1 MPYSNLIH
9 SQVGLPLL
17 HGVVSLL
24 EFLIRDRK
32 KKVPV
37 LVNAGSYQEITDP
50 GGLYPLSQRK
60 SESLALNNNGIK
72 GQGSIGFNLNSS
84 EIIVKASFCGLY

>member
-1 MPYSNLIH
+1 MCQWSSFDNLDDLHDCMPYSNLIH

-17 HGVVSLL
+17 HRVVSLL
-24 EFLIRDRK
+24 EFWFRIE

-60 SESLALNNNGIK
+60 SESFAWITEVLKVK
-72 GQGSIGFNLNSS
+72 GQ
-84 EIIVKASFCGLY
+84 